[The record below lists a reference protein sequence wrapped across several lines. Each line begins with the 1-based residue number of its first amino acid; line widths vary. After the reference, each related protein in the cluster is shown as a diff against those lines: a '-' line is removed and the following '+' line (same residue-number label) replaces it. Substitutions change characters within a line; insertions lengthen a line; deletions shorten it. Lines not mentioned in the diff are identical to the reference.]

1 MKPVLHFLRRACVIA
16 FALAL
21 ASDLAIAADKKDEK
35 KVDDKKKPADPKKAP
50 DAKAPEKDAK
60 PATNAVP
67 LVVEFPKSVFL
78 TAVDAGKDPFFPTSK
93 RRFPKP
99 PKVDPP
105 KVQIPTPPA
114 TNPVVITNPA
124 IVVKLPDPTTTN
136 PPPPVVPIP
145 TPPILE
151 GSANLSLRGISG
163 GKAGFLATIHSGV
176 KAYFFRK
183 GDEQLIRL
191 PNDKQLKLRC
201 VDINERSARFAVEG
215 EKDPRELFLRE
226 GL

>member
-1 MKPVLHFLRRACVIA
+1 MASALMLTGG
-16 FALAL
+16 LAL
-21 ASDLAIAADKKDEK
+21 AADKKDEK
-35 KVDDKKKPADPKKAP
+35 KPDDKSKPADPKKAP
-50 DAKAPEKDAK
+50 DAKTAEKDAK

-105 KVQIPTPPA
+105 KVPVVPPTA
-114 TNPVVITNPA
+114 TNPVVVTNP
-124 IVVKLPDPTTTN
+124 VVIAKGPDSVIPTPPVVPPPPP
-136 PPPPVVPIP
+136 PPPPV
-145 TPPILE
+145 LE

-163 GKAGFLATIHSGV
+163 SKSGFLVTIHSGV

-201 VDINERSARFAVEG
+201 LDINERSARFGVDG
-215 EKDPRELFLRE
+215 EKEPRELFLRE